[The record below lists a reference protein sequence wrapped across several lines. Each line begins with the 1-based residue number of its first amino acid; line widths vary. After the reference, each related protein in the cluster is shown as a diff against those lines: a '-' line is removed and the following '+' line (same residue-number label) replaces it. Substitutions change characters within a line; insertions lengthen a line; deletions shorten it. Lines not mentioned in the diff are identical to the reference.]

1 MKPLLQKISPDLAET
16 LAKRGKKRTFA
27 AGETLFD
34 EGEKAHALPIVLS
47 GKVKMTH
54 FLESGKEVI
63 IGMFEAGEFFAV
75 PPVVDGKNYPAS
87 AVAMDDSELLLIKRK
102 DFLDLLHESSEF
114 SLAIIAWLCEM
125 LRDKTATIQN
135 LSSASPEHR
144 VGTVLLKLAER
155 EAGDGPVRIVVRRE
169 DIAKM
174 AGLTTETTIRV
185 VRKLADKKFIRID
198 HGKII
203 LDDVE
208 PLRAHVA
215 D

>member
-1 MKPLLQKISPDLAET
+1 MKPLLQNISSGLAEI
-16 LAKRGKKRTFA
+16 LAGRGNKRLFTS
-27 AGETLFD
+27 GETLFD
-34 EGEKAHALPIVLS
+34 EGEKAHVLPIVLS

-63 IGMFEAGEFFAV
+63 IGMFEAGETFAV

-87 AVAMDDSELLLIKRK
+87 AVAMEDSELLLIKRG
-102 DFLDLLHESSEF
+102 DFLQLLHDSGEF
-114 SLAIIAWLCEM
+114 SLAIIGWLCEM

-144 VGTVLLKLAER
+144 VSHVLLKLAER
-155 EAGDGPVRIVVRRE
+155 EPAGVPVRIVERRE

-185 VRKLADKKFIRID
+185 VRRLADKEFIRID
-198 HGKII
+198 HGKIV

-208 PLRAHVA
+208 SLRSLLT
-215 D
+215 